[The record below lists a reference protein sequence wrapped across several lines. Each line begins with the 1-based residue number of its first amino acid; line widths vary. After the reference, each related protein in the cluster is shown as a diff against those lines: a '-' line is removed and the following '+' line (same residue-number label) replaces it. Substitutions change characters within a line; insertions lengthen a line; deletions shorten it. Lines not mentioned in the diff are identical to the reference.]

1 MTLLADLAE
10 GLLDQLNSGRGIED
24 FLLVEIDIL
33 HAVLPAVYRP
43 DLIFRYVDAQ
53 RVGGIMGGSGR
64 TKMFNR
70 YLSSSHPLIA

>member
-1 MTLLADLAE
+1 MLA
-10 GLLDQLNSGRGIED
+10 
-24 FLLVEIDIL
+24 EIDIL

-64 TKMFNR
+64 TKMLTGTSPAVIR
-70 YLSSSHPLIA
+70 